1 MKIIAIPPQGIFA
14 VNCYLAVS
22 EAGNAAL
29 IDAPEGS
36 ERILAAPARNS
47 P

>member
-29 IDAPEGS
+29 IDAPEGT
-36 ERILAAPARNS
+36 ERILAAAEKTA
-47 P
+47 